1 MRTWVKWTSLATFG
15 LLASSAIAADH
26 ADPTEVEGVDASDIA
41 DVYAWMS
48 DANTLTMIQTITA
61 AELSD
66 GAYYVFNIGRQADA
80 ASAATAASTN
90 QNLTKVICWYD
101 TGDTTTCVV
110 DNGSGVT
117 VDYVQGL
124 AADELNSTEGTL
136 RVHVAQHADPFFFY
150 LTGFNNARAEVLQYA
165 AALADGP
172 GCGNASGN
180 SCFDA
185 NGCPDLTATH
195 PEATA
200 GTPYADG
207 ASDTVGGVL
216 RGMLTG
222 DYDADNMDL
231 PMGAVN
237 NLAANNVT
245 GIVVEL
251 DTSLLAG
258 SGDHFQV
265 WASTHVRGE

>member
-26 ADPTEVEGVDASDIA
+26 ADPTEVQGVDASDIA

-66 GAYYVFNIGRQADA
+66 GAYYVFYVGRQADA
-80 ASAATAASTN
+80 AGAATAPSTN

-110 DNGSGVT
+110 DDGSGST

-124 AADELNSTEGTL
+124 AVDELNSTEGTL

-150 LTGFNNARAEVLQYA
+150 LTGFNNARQEVLDLA
-165 AALADGP
+165 GALGMVGLDLTADG
-172 GCGNASGN
+172 
-180 SCFDA
+180 
-185 NGCPDLTATH
+185 CPQAVETATH
-195 PEATA
+195 PDAGTGDLPANATA
-200 GTPYADG
+200 AQALLGLLNGTYDNATDWNGGTPG
-207 ASDTVGGVL
+207 QH
-216 RGMLTG
+216 
-222 DYDADNMDL
+222 
-231 PMGAVN
+231 AVN
-237 NLAANNVT
+237 NLAASDVT
-245 GIVVEL
+245 GIVVEI

-258 SGDHFQV
+258 SGDYYQV
-265 WASTHVRGE
+265 WAATHVRGE